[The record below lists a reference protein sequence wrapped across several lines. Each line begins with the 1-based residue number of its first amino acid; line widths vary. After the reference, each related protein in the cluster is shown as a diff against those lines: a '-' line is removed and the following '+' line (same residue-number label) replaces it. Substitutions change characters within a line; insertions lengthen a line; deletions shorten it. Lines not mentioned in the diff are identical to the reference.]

1 VAASPPFE
9 RPAWLIPAVIAVVL
23 ILLLGTGGAILAS
36 RLKSPTPGATAH
48 ASPSAKTSPTAS
60 PKTSPKTSPNASPTA
75 AQGPLSVPNY
85 GPAKA
90 DPITKVLICTVAAPC
105 NVGSSSPPETA
116 TACNLSSCHVEV
128 AIYFSAPQKVPVSYS
143 LKFFDRCTGTTKDLP
158 GPKAFTPPSY
168 VVVIPTDK
176 WPVTLPSGVKSGA
189 LVAVAQQPGVAA
201 SPPLMLGAD
210 SCA

>member
-1 VAASPPFE
+1 MARRPVGAGLPP

-48 ASPSAKTSPTAS
+48 ASPSAKTSPKA
-60 PKTSPKTSPNASPTA
+60 SPKTSPNASPTA
-75 AQGPLSVPNY
+75 AQGPLAVPNF
-85 GPAKA
+85 GPATV
-90 DPITKVLICTVAAPC
+90 DQITKVIICTVATPC
-105 NVGSSSPPETA
+105 NVGSGSPPETA
-116 TACNLSSCHVEV
+116 TACDLSSCKVEV
-128 AIYFSAPQKVPVSYS
+128 AIYFSAPQKVPVAYA

-158 GPKAFTPPSY
+158 GPKAFTPPGY
-168 VVVIPTDK
+168 VVVIPTDH
-176 WPVTLPSGVKSGA
+176 WPVSLPSNVKSGA

-201 SPPLMLGAD
+201 SPPLMLGGD